1 MCYIFITQAEWGQRH
16 DLGDEEA
23 GTGERQRLGIIG
35 SLLVNWLKFLSLAT
49 KVDIE
54 KILFCS
60 KVRLL
65 DKPFVKSPT
74 RCLVDVAC

>member
-23 GTGERQRLGIIG
+23 GTGERQRLGD
-35 SLLVNWLKFLSLAT
+35 NWVSVGKLAKCLSLAT

-54 KILFCS
+54 KILLCS
-60 KVRLL
+60 EVRLL
-65 DKPFVKSPT
+65 CSINLLLRARP
-74 RCLVDVAC
+74 DVWLM